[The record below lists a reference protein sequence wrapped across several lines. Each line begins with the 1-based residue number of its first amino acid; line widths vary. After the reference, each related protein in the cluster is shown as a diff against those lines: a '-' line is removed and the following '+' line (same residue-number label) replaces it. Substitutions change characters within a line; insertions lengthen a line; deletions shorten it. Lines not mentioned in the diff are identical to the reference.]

1 MPESL
6 TFNTLAVRDVRN
18 KFDESTQNKQFLI
31 QILEENIGWNDEIK
45 NSLLRKIILILNLKI
60 SNSK

>member
-6 TFNTLAVRDVRN
+6 IFNTLAVRDVRN

-31 QILEENIGWNDEIK
+31 QIFEENIKWMMR
-45 NSLLRKIILILNLKI
+45 LRIVYLKRLKI
-60 SNSK
+60 